1 MAWTLTVVREGIEQ
15 HLGTWSSVSLMW
27 PCLPL
32 QNQGGKTNE
41 QERKPYGCSSDCRK
55 DSYP

>member
-1 MAWTLTVVREGIEQ
+1 MDSESSPRGREYCMGVRRFRVPHIIF
-15 HLGTWSSVSLMW
+15 LAPMKI
-27 PCLPL
+27 
-32 QNQGGKTNE
+32 QGGKTNE